1 MDLNETVDGR
11 DRPVRILLTVA
22 LLAYAVRSFRK
33 GKRVTGALAGLGAL
47 GLGYTLT
54 TETKELTEVIDIETG
69 EEDDQLRCAECGDPI
84 VPGERRKPNAD
95 NEVVHETCLET
106 SA

>member
-22 LLAYAVRSFRK
+22 LLAFAVRSLRR
-33 GKRVTGALAGLGAL
+33 GKRVTGALAGLGAVAV
-47 GLGYTLT
+47 GYSLT
-54 TETKELTEVIDIETG
+54 TDTRELAEVIEVETG
-69 EEDDQLRCAECGDPI
+69 GEDDQMRCAECGDPI
-84 VPGERRKPNAD
+84 VPGERRRPNAD
-95 NEVVHETCLET
+95 GETAHETCLET